1 MTKTIQVITDRA
13 YDPETIVTPGE
24 VIELQFDNPSNALSL
39 RAAKLFHLLLAAAG
53 ADACEDKTHSVALV
67 DLDYLR
73 KLPFEDTIS
82 IGRELVRTTI
92 RFDRVKD
99 GKQATAVG
107 PMFSLMDR
115 DVDADLGTLRF
126 RLSPVLLEIM
136 EASNHWAAL
145 KRQAVL
151 AFTSRYGLRLYE
163 MIALR
168 KNMQHRSS
176 EVFEL
181 PELRDRLGVPAGK
194 LRTWNDLNRK
204 AIIPAI
210 AEVNQLSGFTVSYEP
225 MKRSRSVV
233 AVRLSWDVGTTEKRD
248 KTAKELNGS
257 KVGRKARRDGT
268 AETLVEA
275 FPASGSLDFSTD
287 KRWQQIAR
295 THGDGKDIDL
305 IASDFRKWCADS
317 NIPLDAPTIE
327 KTFTG
332 FCKRVVL

>member
-1 MTKTIQVITDRA
+1 MAKTIQVIADRA
-13 YDPETIVTPGE
+13 YDPSSIVAAGE
-24 VIELQFDNPSNALSL
+24 VIELQFDNQSNALSL
-39 RAAKLFHLLLAAAG
+39 RAAKLFHLLLDAAG
-53 ADACEDKTHSVALV
+53 AEACEDKTHSVSLV

-99 GKQATAVG
+99 GKQATAIG

-115 DVDADLGTLRF
+115 DADAELGTLRF

-145 KRQAVL
+145 KRQVVL

-168 KNMQHRSS
+168 KNMQHKAS

-181 PELRDRLGVPAGK
+181 AELRDRLGVPAGK
-194 LRTWNDLNRK
+194 LLKWSNLKQK
-204 AIIPAI
+204 ALDPAI

-225 MKRSRSVV
+225 VKRSRSVV
-233 AVRLSWDVGTTEKRD
+233 AVRLSWDVGTQEDRA
-248 KTAKELNGS
+248 KTAKELQGS
-257 KVGRKARRDGT
+257 KVGRKARRNGT
-268 AETLVEA
+268 AETPVLA
-275 FPASGSLDFSTD
+275 FPASGSIEFS
-287 KRWQQIAR
+287 KPWNEIAR
-295 THGDGKDIDL
+295 LHGGGKDKDL
-305 IASDFRKWCADS
+305 IAADFRTWCQQTS
-317 NIPLDAPTIE
+317 IPLDKSGIE
-327 KTFTG
+327 KTFEG
-332 FCKRVVL
+332 FCKRVKL

>member
-1 MTKTIQVITDRA
+1 MAKTIQVISDRA
-13 YDPETIVTPGE
+13 YDPSSIVAAGE

-39 RAAKLFHLLLAAAG
+39 RAAKLFHLLLDAAG
-53 ADACEDKTHSVALV
+53 AEACEDKTHSVSLV

-82 IGRELVRTTI
+82 IARELVRTTI

-99 GKQATAVG
+99 GKPAVAIG

-115 DVDADLGTLRF
+115 DVDAELGTLRF

-151 AFTSRYGLRLYE
+151 AFQSRYGLRLYE

-168 KNMQHRSS
+168 KNMQHKAS

-194 LRTWNDLNRK
+194 LPRWNNFRQK
-204 AIIPAI
+204 ALAPAI

-225 MKRSRSVV
+225 VKRSRSVV
-233 AVRLSWDVGTTEKRD
+233 AVRLSWDVGTDKERA
-248 KTAKELNGS
+248 KTAKELQGS
-257 KVGRKARRDGT
+257 KVGRKARRNGT
-268 AETLVEA
+268 AETPTLT
-275 FPASGSLDFSTD
+275 FPTTGSIEFS
-287 KRWQQIAR
+287 KPWGEIAR
-295 THGDGKDIDL
+295 THGNGKDKDM
-305 IASDFRKWCADS
+305 IATDFRNWCHS
-317 NIPLDAPTIE
+317 QSIPLDKAGID
-327 KTFTG
+327 KTFEG
-332 FCKRVVL
+332 FCKRAKL

>member
-1 MTKTIQVITDRA
+1 MAKTIQVIADRA
-13 YDPETIVTPGE
+13 YEPETLVTAGE

-39 RAAKLFHLLLAAAG
+39 RAAKLFHLLLDAAG

-92 RFDRVKD
+92 RFDRVKYS
-99 GKQATAVG
+99 KQATAVG

-115 DVDADLGTLRF
+115 DVDAELGTLRF

-151 AFTSRYGLRLYE
+151 AFTSRYALRLYE

-168 KNMQHRSS
+168 KNMQHKAS

-181 PELRDRLGVPAGK
+181 AELRDRLGVPAGK
-194 LRTWNDLNRK
+194 LPSWNNLKQKALN
-204 AIIPAI
+204 PAI
-210 AEVNQLSGFTVSYEP
+210 AEVNQFSGFTVSYELV
-225 MKRSRSVV
+225 KRSRSVI
-233 AVRLSWDVGTTEKRD
+233 AVRLSWDVGTTEKRE
-248 KTAKELNGS
+248 KTAKELNSS

-268 AETLVEA
+268 AEVLALT
-275 FPASGSLDFSTD
+275 FPAMGSIEFS
-287 KRWQQIAR
+287 KPWNELAR
-295 THGDGKDIDL
+295 LHGNGKDKDL
-305 IASDFRKWCADS
+305 IAMDFRNWCQTQS
-317 NIPLDAPTIE
+317 IPLDGPNIE

-332 FCKRVVL
+332 FCKKAKP